1 MIRPVE
7 RTCWER
13 VEPAKVE
20 EAHPP
25 APREAP
31 AEAPSFRSTLI
42 SLRQAEKEADGY
54 LQSALGHGLANPE
67 ELLRLQIVVQR
78 FQYQVE
84 LASRVVE
91 QVSQGVRTLTRP
103 TG

>member
-1 MIRPVE
+1 M
-7 RTCWER
+7 
-13 VEPAKVE
+13 E
-20 EAHPP
+20 EAHPV
-25 APREAP
+25 ATRDAA
-31 AEAPSFRSTLI
+31 AEPPSFRAALV
-42 SLRQAEKEADGY
+42 SLRQAEKDADAY
-54 LQSALGHGLANPE
+54 LQRALGRGTVNPE
-67 ELLRLQIVVQR
+67 ELLRLQVVVQR

>member
-7 RTCWER
+7 MTCWEQA
-13 VEPAKVE
+13 EAAKMQ
-20 EAHPP
+20 EAHPVTTRD
-25 APREAP
+25 AAAEPR
-31 AEAPSFRSTLI
+31 SFRAALV
-42 SLRQAEKEADGY
+42 SLRQAEKDADAY
-54 LQSALGHGLANPE
+54 LQRALGRGSVNPE
-67 ELLRLQIVVQR
+67 ELLRLQVVVQR

>member
-1 MIRPVE
+1 
-7 RTCWER
+7 

-20 EAHPP
+20 EAHQP
-25 APREAP
+25 APGEAS
-31 AEAPSFRSTLI
+31 AEPPTLRAALI

-54 LQSALGHGLANPE
+54 LQSALGRGPANPE